1 VKPHEEALGE
11 FSESE
16 LAKLTLPAVE
26 IHCWNPLNIAFR
38 TVPGSYIPKPARR
51 SRDARLGVINQTVRK
66 LPTELRIYAARSD
79 LAAEALSTVTGFS
92 KNWMSG
98 SLP

>member
-26 IHCWNPLNIAFR
+26 INCWNPLNNRFSNGGEQLHPEAC
-38 TVPGSYIPKPARR
+38 TSQPRR
-51 SRDARLGVINQTVRK
+51 PPRRDQ
-66 LPTELRIYAARSD
+66 SD
-79 LAAEALSTVTGFS
+79 S
-92 KNWMSG
+92 
-98 SLP
+98 P